1 MRQSSQTQPQLPC
14 LTLAIIGAT
23 KYVPSSCNGWCNHL
37 KIHPVFSN
45 RFKVSKTLWKSAIN
59 KQYNVFWEIYFSLYK
74 RVFVLRTIEQFL
86 PSGWFVHKI
95 HGKKVFFFCN
105 SSPFYL
111 FKLTGLMGV
120 NVPSEIK
127 RFNCVTPI
135 SVSRRSIT
143 KRLSCAL
150 NECLSMTIHRLLSS
164 KHFKKLRTVV
174 PINAALVT
182 VCNNY
187 QHVQQRNPRP
197 DRRYWAGIEGP
208 DSAVSSS
215 DLSSSNLWGR
225 IKNMP
230 AENKLAALLC
240 GILSVGP

>member
-1 MRQSSQTQPQLPC
+1 M
-14 LTLAIIGAT
+14 
-23 KYVPSSCNGWCNHL
+23 
-37 KIHPVFSN
+37 
-45 RFKVSKTLWKSAIN
+45 
-59 KQYNVFWEIYFSLYK
+59 
-74 RVFVLRTIEQFL
+74 LRTIEQFL
-86 PSGWFVHKI
+86 LSGWFVHKI

-111 FKLTGLMGV
+111 FKLIGLMGV

-143 KRLSCAL
+143 KRLRCAL

-174 PINAALVT
+174 PTNAALVT

-187 QHVQQRNPRP
+187 QHVQQRNPQP

-208 DSAVSSS
+208 DSVVSSSDVSSS
-215 DLSSSNLWGR
+215 DL
-225 IKNMP
+225 
-230 AENKLAALLC
+230 
-240 GILSVGP
+240 